1 MRKRLVRPLMIG
13 AILIVVLLAL
23 RFVLPMLLEP
33 ATAQA
38 ASFITV
44 FLAILMAYIFFII
57 VPAAILLNHRI
68 APGIYGVIEKIIIAG
83 IGLGVVGLFQPW
95 VHLGF
100 RIGFHLLLVSTL
112 AFVVWS
118 HVTPRAVRY
127 DEELT
132 GPISVHEVVSE

>member
-1 MRKRLVRPLMIG
+1 
-13 AILIVVLLAL
+13 
-23 RFVLPMLLEP
+23 MLLEP

-83 IGLGVVGLFQPW
+83 IVLGVVGLFQPW